1 MGIFPL
7 VMSGINITTS
17 LVFRGIY
24 ICSVYTD
31 GMPGTML
38 QLLTSVLVFIA
49 SLHAV
54 HAECTSKKHKTT
66 DQLELT
72 CEKEDATVITDANWF
87 KNGVLLSNSTDPSIT
102 VDGQGRVTI
111 SPVPKNE
118 GIYSCKSS
126 TETPVEPAC
135 FIVQGILA

>member
-1 MGIFPL
+1 MK
-7 VMSGINITTS
+7 SDINITTS

-24 ICSVYTD
+24 ICSVYAD

-38 QLLTSVLVFIA
+38 QLLTSILVFIA
-49 SLHAV
+49 ALHVV
-54 HAECTSKKHKTT
+54 HAECTSKKHSTT

-72 CEKEDATVITDANWF
+72 CEGEDGTVIEDANWF
-87 KNGVLLSNSTDPSIT
+87 KDGVLLSNSTDPSIT

-118 GIYSCKSS
+118 GNYSCNSS
-126 TETPVEPAC
+126 TKMRVAC
-135 FIVQGILA
+135 FSVQGILA